1 MLHLNSSCI
10 PDFENIKDLLKNK
23 DYHGVKENR
32 DIKKFFEDISLA
44 FKDFGNSLK
53 TIHNNGNT
61 IISNIHK
68 NSNDDNKFEN
78 LYFSKCFLN
87 VISLIQIFSE
97 ENLALSEQIQKKIV
111 NKLEEEE
118 NERVECINSIYKEH
132 EKKKDVE
139 KCTDTVSINNKDD
152 HVENKKK
159 RPKNEDNKI
168 ESTNTNSENVT
179 KPANLGQDQSNEIF
193 IDNIPLNT
201 FEIEL
206 KKCLENNEFSNRYL
220 NHIKYKRHFL
230 ELNRL
235 NINLDKEITAF
246 KELTQKF
253 GKNVNKL
260 LMTKS
265 KERILAIQNKK
276 KSIFEFLYDD
286 IKELKEQKLRLK
298 GIEIDTPQSGDKE
311 DTQNEEPPKDDA
323 HATSN
328 ENSIEKEE
336 NENEKNESDTKK
348 ENLYLEKFEIREKC
362 RIEILY
368 SSIRTFIKLL
378 SLKHIDMNI
387 LLLEKS
393 DHISSYDSFVDYQN
407 WLSCVLNKGIDV
419 DNLQTKIK
427 KYDILTK
434 DEQYMLYPYKKPSS
448 SNNSKTVKKTSQK
461 EKKKSIASSNFRK
474 GELMDSENISLNK
487 QKENL
492 EEKEQIEQKTIQTD
506 QQNYKQKKD
515 KKKRANSRR
524 DCQFPDKF
532 YIPII
537 IKKKYTKLETIDYIN
552 EHDHIKNE
560 KNMHKQGE
568 NEEKKRTHMDVHIKT
583 YLNDNKIDSEK
594 NIITFFKNRQKNYEK
609 YLLQFSNVGEGYF
622 TRKWH
627 WGINNQ
633 INSGS
638 ESESESENENDNFI
652 NTSENALEDIT
663 HFRGYFHE
671 EAHYMYPFKFP
682 KGITSIS
689 HFNNTLNNLY
699 TNSLDFGED
708 DINENDYKLLAYES
722 ILLVYYSLCSQLNM
736 CLFFDDNKKSNVTSQ
751 LYKRFH
757 KKCSHLLPTLEWNE
771 KENTMGKPTKIMNKI
786 NASKYY
792 TKIRKIDNNNN
803 EPKQV
808 KDNNNTSTGFSS
820 FYNNEKKTDEFFQYI
835 SYIENV
841 KMENILLIKRILT
854 IFRIKLN
861 LDSRTNN
868 LITLFTLPNYYLNN
882 GHTYSFHILDIRFRI
897 VRIIDTL
904 DLKYTSD
911 INIKET
917 RTSNFR
923 RTNSSSNNT
932 NTDYTI
938 YGEWI
943 KRQLH
948 IFYISLYLKFNRFIK
963 FIPYFNFSYYPYNVN
978 NIFNEFKQ
986 NEEYFSYL
994 NKSTENN
1001 NFVKYIKQVQKK
1013 IQKIHN
1019 YILLKK
1025 RKNNSEQMGRDKKDD
1040 LQTNFIDFKSLEK
1053 DEKIIFISNLLLKN
1067 FVKSFRI
1074 VFELKSIL
1082 KQNEWNTGKY
1092 DEKMKLSN
1100 MIKYFTKIEYYDYEI
1115 RNIFSKCIDIDK
1127 EGETINK
1134 IDQYNQEINESNINS
1149 NMASHSNK
1157 NSSFDFA
1164 NPSTKVDKNN
1174 SSNSNLF
1181 NYDKLIK
1188 TIFEKEL
1195 KESDNIRNAKFMGN
1209 SIQSFSSIT
1218 TSKHLKSK
1226 SLNTEN
1232 KYFSKSNNIL
1242 KNKLSKQ
1249 LKNKIFYKLNLETVL
1264 LSSWFMDRNLLHFF
1278 LYFYMSCVIDKNSEM
1293 NMYSD
1298 APYIIQ
1304 GIFFIMYYLQ
1314 TGNDIT
1320 LKPKNQ
1326 AYENGNESTLIPMS
1340 SFILYFFIHL
1350 FYSFLDKN
1358 MLTILPNEELNGNIE
1373 LFLNPQNMHKKNEQI
1388 SKTNNTNI
1396 GDPKKKTQNIITL
1409 QIATKFYY
1417 SLKYFHK
1424 LLFYRTIDDS
1434 ILEKCDEAID
1444 LNNLESYISNYGH
1457 TNNKDNMK
1465 KGFSSKLSYEDM
1477 ARMSKNAKK
1486 GNRFSASGISGEM
1499 YKNFEI
1505 KKKKKKIFRKSSK
1518 KDNLVTQVLNLND
1531 IFEKLLI
1538 ENYVKKQKQIN
1549 DMIYLKRYRN
1559 ILLYYNYYNFENLA
1573 SPYIPNTLSFYMNKK
1588 LYSFDHFFLN
1598 SILLNYENNENNHN
1612 YLFDY
1617 NSYKKKTKKNP
1628 LIDNYSSLE
1637 NIQSY
1642 RESVCVDNI
1651 MNSHKK
1657 NENFNPDYL
1666 NNDCNFSLINITRI
1680 EKIISDITIM
1690 KMISCDFRNYLI
1702 LILSN
1707 YRKFIDMY
1715 SLSYILEM
1723 FLVIHTFFE
1732 INKNKKNDDEKKGD
1746 SLKISQKS
1754 ITNTNSKGIEKHTT
1768 TIPNSNSNI
1777 KFQNNGPIK
1786 SVNFESCQFNQE
1798 FLTQCEI
1805 ENYFKFFIYNSVKNI
1820 FYNIFSTTKNEIE
1833 MKEAKKAAEEN
1844 KKKLRAEFLSS
1855 KSKQVDINPFDN
1867 CIDSSANTKKD
1878 NKNNNEQSVDKNK
1891 LDVTNQNI
1899 ENEEEEKIPLIYELV
1914 YNQFG
1919 DMVNKYIN
1927 EIVMEILFFS
1937 KIWKEYLSLDEH
1949 PLTVLYGANKT
1960 LYHEIL
1966 KFLKYNNQN
1975 TDFLFNQTLS
1985 IIVSLYNFN
1994 LINKE
1999 IIIQTNCYQKYRALI
2014 RNNYQHYSNPKE
2026 DGNENNGTDT
2036 INSEAQQSDQNKTI
2050 NQFKSITK
2058 QPTSKMEDKIM
2069 NYYENQSS
2077 LVNNSIQIDNENKN
2091 NKAATKEE
2099 NAEINNDE
2107 NKEDI
2112 FISLSLIISNSNN
2125 PCMVKLMFKLEKIF
2139 IQIIDKR
2146 LKHTKKLLYEC
2157 SKNEKLIPL
2166 NSPDIIYNS
2175 TCVDIF
2181 SIILNILEILFQ
2193 YKCPI
2198 EWIMIPFLD
2207 FLNNF
2212 IIEYCENYKK
2222 KYSSFIISL
2231 LNQYADNYFTNL
2243 LNITERQKIKWDKYI
2258 SIGKKKKIQKNMNT
2272 NSNTNKDLNTFPD
2285 IFKKNEL
2292 DILNNKK
2299 ESVLFDE
2306 NLEQEFSDINEVT
2319 KRIKHKKK
2327 KKNILYNLFNYEGL
2341 DVNKIKHKVGEI
2353 LDDINEFS
2361 NLSTLY
2367 HGTNTSNKK
2376 LDSEKKTA
2384 EKNEE
2389 KATEEKASEEKASE
2403 ENEDGG
2409 KKLFSEDLINIIEEI
2424 NYFFDDS
2431 DMSESLVLIW
2441 NISFFMN
2448 QITEIRKKIE
2458 RYILKYIC
2466 TRTESVEK
2474 ISKIFNNYIDFN
2486 INTETLQKNYY
2497 TKTLLGV
2504 LDTSIDNIKNN
2515 LNNFLYHV
2523 FKVLSIRIICYEFQ
2537 QEIIYNLYRPFH
2549 INNLSSIVSI
2559 FPDTIEKFFIQL
2571 PSKFF
2576 KNMLTI
2582 FIELLIKIWILI
2594 IIEKG
2599 FSATFEFK
2607 DRHIHIM
2614 KNDNLLLKKYIQNNQ
2629 IKLSHTFL
2637 TKKYDINEYIDAF
2650 FDALYA
2656 NRNMFSDI
2664 SAEKSKNKK

>member
-168 ESTNTNSENVT
+168 ESTNTNSENIT

-311 DTQNEEPPKDDA
+311 DTQNEEPSKDDA

-328 ENSIEKEE
+328 ENPIEKEE
-336 NENEKNESDTKK
+336 NEKEKNESATKK

-771 KENTMGKPTKIMNKI
+771 KENTMDKPTKNMNKI

-792 TKIRKIDNNNN
+792 TKIRKIGNNNN

-808 KDNNNTSTGFSS
+808 KDNNNTSPNFSS

-1025 RKNNSEQMGRDKKDD
+1025 RENNSEQMGRDKKDD

-1082 KQNEWNTGKY
+1082 KQNEWNIGKY

-1115 RNIFSKCIDIDK
+1115 RNIFSQCIDIDK

-1134 IDQYNQEINESNINS
+1134 IDRYDQEINESNINS

-1157 NSSFDFA
+1157 NSSFDFGS
-1164 NPSTKVDKNN
+1164 PSTKVDKNN

-1232 KYFSKSNNIL
+1232 KYFIKSNNIL

-1434 ILEKCDEAID
+1434 ILEKCDESID

-1465 KGFSSKLSYEDM
+1465 KGFSNKLSYEDM

-1573 SPYIPNTLSFYMNKK
+1573 SPYIPNTLSFYMNNK

-1754 ITNTNSKGIEKHTT
+1754 IANTNSKGIEKHTT

-1844 KKKLRAEFLSS
+1844 KKKLRAEMLSS
-1855 KSKQVDINPFDN
+1855 KSKQADINPFDN
-1867 CIDSSANTKKD
+1867 SANTKKD

-1891 LDVTNQNI
+1891 LDVTNQNM
-1899 ENEEEEKIPLIYELV
+1899 ENEEEEKTPLIYELV

-2014 RNNYQHYSNPKE
+2014 RNNYQYYSNPKE

-2036 INSEAQQSDQNKTI
+2036 INSETQQSDQNKTI

-2099 NAEINNDE
+2099 NTEINNDE

-2157 SKNEKLIPL
+2157 SKNEKLVPL

-2384 EKNEE
+2384 EKIEE
-2389 KATEEKASEEKASE
+2389 KASEEEASEEKASE

-2571 PSKFF
+2571 PNKFF

>member
-10 PDFENIKDLLKNK
+10 PDFENIKDLLKSK

-68 NSNDDNKFEN
+68 SSNDDNKFEN
-78 LYFSKCFLN
+78 VYFSKCFLN

-97 ENLALSEQIQKKIV
+97 ENLALSEQIQKNIV

-118 NERVECINSIYKEH
+118 NERVECINSIYKED
-132 EKKKDVE
+132 EKKKDI
-139 KCTDTVSINNKDD
+139 KKSTDTISINNKDD
-152 HVENKKK
+152 HVENKKNK
-159 RPKNEDNKI
+159 SKDEDNKI
-168 ESTNTNSENVT
+168 GSTNDNSENIA
-179 KPANLGQDQSNEIF
+179 KPTNLGHDQTNEIF
-193 IDNIPLNT
+193 IDNIPLNN
-201 FEIEL
+201 FEIKL

-286 IKELKEQKLRLK
+286 IKELKEQKLRLM
-298 GIEIDTPQSGDKE
+298 GIEKDIPQSGDKD
-311 DTQNEEPPKDDA
+311 DTQDDEPPKDDA

-328 ENSIEKEE
+328 ENAIEKEE
-336 NENEKNESDTKK
+336 NEKEKNEGTTKK
-348 ENLYLEKFEIREKC
+348 ENLYLEKFEIREKY

-368 SSIRTFIKLL
+368 SSIRTFIKLI

-407 WLSCVLNKGIDV
+407 WLSCILNKGIDV
-419 DNLQTKIK
+419 DNLQKKIK

-448 SNNSKTVKKTSQK
+448 SNNSKTVKKNSQK
-461 EKKKSIASSNFRK
+461 EKKKSTASSNFRK

-487 QKENL
+487 EKESL
-492 EEKEQIEQKTIQTD
+492 EEKEKIEQKTIQTD
-506 QQNYKQKKD
+506 QPNYKQKKD

-560 KNMHKQGE
+560 KNMHKQGD
-568 NEEKKRTHMDVHIKT
+568 NEEKKYKHMDVHIKT

-638 ESESESENENDNFI
+638 ESESESENENDHYI

-757 KKCSHLLPTLEWNE
+757 KKCSYLLPTLEWKE
-771 KENTMGKPTKIMNKI
+771 KENTMSNPPKIMNKI

-792 TKIRKIDNNNN
+792 TKMRKIDNNSN
-803 EPKQV
+803 EPKKV

-820 FYNNEKKTDEFFQYI
+820 FCNNEKKTDDFFQYM

-917 RTSNFR
+917 RTHNFR
-923 RTNSSSNNT
+923 RTNSSSNDT

-978 NIFNEFKQ
+978 NIFSKFKQ

-994 NKSTENN
+994 NTSTESS
-1001 NFVKYIKQVQKK
+1001 NFVKYIKHVQKK

-1019 YILLKK
+1019 YILSKK
-1025 RKNNSEQMGRDKKDD
+1025 RKNNSEQIGRDKQDD
-1040 LQTNFIDFKSLEK
+1040 LQTNFIDFKNLEK

-1067 FVKSFRI
+1067 FIKSFRI

-1082 KQNEWNTGKY
+1082 KQNEWNTGKHN
-1092 DEKMKLSN
+1092 EKMRLSN

-1115 RNIFSKCIDIDK
+1115 RNIFSQCIDIDK
-1127 EGETINK
+1127 EDETINK
-1134 IDQYNQEINESNINS
+1134 IDKYDQEINESHINS
-1149 NMASHSNK
+1149 NMASHSN
-1157 NSSFDFA
+1157 NSNMASH
-1164 NPSTKVDKNN
+1164 SNN
-1174 SSNSNLF
+1174 SNMASHSNNSNLF

-1195 KESDNIRNAKFMGN
+1195 KESDNVRNAKFMGS

-1218 TSKHLKSK
+1218 TSKHLKTK

-1232 KYFSKSNNIL
+1232 IHFSKSNNIL
-1242 KNKLSKQ
+1242 KSKLSKQ

-1278 LYFYMSCVIDKNSEM
+1278 LYFYMSCVIDKNSDM
-1293 NMYSD
+1293 NTYSD

-1340 SFILYFFIHL
+1340 TFILYFFIHL

-1358 MLTILPNEELNGNIE
+1358 MLVILSNEELNGNIE
-1373 LFLNPQNMHKKNEQI
+1373 LFLNPQNIQKKNEQI
-1388 SKTNNTNI
+1388 SKTNNANI

-1417 SLKYFHK
+1417 SLKNFHK

-1457 TNNKDNMK
+1457 ANNKDNMK

-1477 ARMSKNAKK
+1477 TRISQNAKK
-1486 GNRFSASGISGEM
+1486 GNRFSAGGIPGEM
-1499 YKNFEI
+1499 YKSFEI
-1505 KKKKKKIFRKSSK
+1505 KKKKKRIFRKSSK
-1518 KDNLVTQVLNLND
+1518 KDNLVTQVLNLNNTC
-1531 IFEKLLI
+1531 EKLLI

-1573 SPYIPNTLSFYMNKK
+1573 SPYIPNTLSFYMNTQ
-1588 LYSFDHFFLN
+1588 LYSFDHFFSN
-1598 SILLNYENNENNHN
+1598 SILLNYENNDGNNENNHN
-1612 YLFDY
+1612 YLLDY

-1628 LIDNYSSLE
+1628 LIDNYNSLE

-1642 RESVCVDNI
+1642 KESVCVDNN

-1657 NENFNPDYL
+1657 SENFNPDYL

-1715 SLSYILEM
+1715 SLSYILDM

-1732 INKNKKNDDEKKGD
+1732 INKNKTNLDESKED
-1746 SLKISQKS
+1746 SLKILQKS
-1754 ITNTNSKGIEKHTT
+1754 ITSTNSKVIEKHTSS
-1768 TIPNSNSNI
+1768 IPNHNNNI
-1777 KFQNNGPIK
+1777 KSQNNETT
-1786 SVNFESCQFNQE
+1786 NFLNYESCQFNPE

-1844 KKKLRAEFLSS
+1844 KKKPQAEILSS
-1855 KSKQVDINPFDN
+1855 KNKQDDINPFDN
-1867 CIDSSANTKKD
+1867 CIDSSTNAKKS
-1878 NKNNNEQSVDKNK
+1878 KENNNEQSVDKSK
-1891 LDVTNQNI
+1891 LDVTSQNM
-1899 ENEEEEKIPLIYELV
+1899 ENEEEEGEKIPLIYELV

-1966 KFLKYNNQN
+1966 KFLKYNNKN

-2014 RNNYQHYSNPKE
+2014 RNNYQYYSNPKE
-2026 DGNENNGTDT
+2026 DGNENNGTDAVNNET
-2036 INSEAQQSDQNKTI
+2036 QQSDQNKTI

-2058 QPTSKMEDKIM
+2058 QPTSRMENKIM

-2091 NKAATKEE
+2091 NKVETKEE
-2099 NAEINNDE
+2099 NVE

-2157 SKNEKLIPL
+2157 SKNEKLVPI

-2222 KYSSFIISL
+2222 RYSSFIISL
-2231 LNQYADNYFTNL
+2231 LNQYADNYFNGL

-2258 SIGKKKKIQKNMNT
+2258 SIGKKKKIQKNMN
-2272 NSNTNKDLNTFPD
+2272 SNNISSTNKDLNKFPD
-2285 IFKKNEL
+2285 IFKKNDL

-2327 KKNILYNLFNYEGL
+2327 KKNIFYNLFNYEGL
-2341 DVNKIKHKVGEI
+2341 GVNKIKHKVGEI

-2376 LDSEKKTA
+2376 LDSGKKTA
-2384 EKNEE
+2384 EKSDENIN
-2389 KATEEKASEEKASE
+2389 E
-2403 ENEDGG
+2403 ENEDSI

-2537 QEIIYNLYRPFH
+2537 QELFYNLYRPFH
-2549 INNLSSIVSI
+2549 INNLASIVSI

-2571 PSKFF
+2571 PNKFF

-2664 SAEKSKNKK
+2664 SADKSKNKK

>member
-10 PDFENIKDLLKNK
+10 LDFENIKDLLKNK
-23 DYHGVKENR
+23 DYHGIKENR

-53 TIHNNGNT
+53 KIHNDGNT

-68 NSNDDNKFEN
+68 NNNDDDDKFEN

-87 VISLIQIFSE
+87 VISLIKIYSE
-97 ENLALSEQIQKKIV
+97 ENLTLSDQIQKKIV
-111 NKLEEEE
+111 HKLEEEE
-118 NERVECINSIYKEH
+118 NERIECINYIYKEN
-132 EKKKDVE
+132 EKKKAVE
-139 KCTDTVSINNKDD
+139 KCTDIISINNDD
-152 HVENKKK
+152 DNVENKKDQ
-159 RPKNEDNKI
+159 PKNADNKI
-168 ESTNTNSENVT
+168 ESVNNYSENIT
-179 KPANLGQDQSNEIF
+179 KSPNLSQDQTNEIF
-193 IDNIPLNT
+193 IDNIPLNN

-206 KKCLENNEFSNRYL
+206 KKCLENEEFSNQYL

-230 ELNRL
+230 EINKL
-235 NINLDKEITAF
+235 NINLDKEILAF

-260 LMTKS
+260 LLAKS

-276 KSIFEFLYDD
+276 KSLFEFLYDD
-286 IKELKEQKLRLK
+286 IEELKEHKLCLK
-298 GIEIDTPQSGDKE
+298 GIEKDTYQYGDKE
-311 DTQNEEPPKDDA
+311 EKQNQELTGEDG
-323 HATSN
+323 HGISN
-328 ENSIEKEE
+328 ENTLEKSNNEKKE
-336 NENEKNESDTKK
+336 NENSNKK
-348 ENLYLEKFEIREKC
+348 KNLYLEKFEIREKY

-378 SLKHIDMNI
+378 SLKHIDINI

-393 DHISSYDSFVDYQN
+393 DDISSYDSFVDYQN
-407 WLSCVLNKGIDV
+407 WLSCILNKGIDV
-419 DNLQTKIK
+419 DNLQKKIK

-434 DEQYMLYPYKKPSS
+434 EEQYMLYPYKKLSS
-448 SNNSKTVKKTSQK
+448 SNSSKNGKKNSQT

-474 GELMDSENISLNK
+474 GELIDSENISLNK
-487 QKENL
+487 QKEIL
-492 EEKEQIEQKTIQTD
+492 DEKEKIEQKKVQKD
-506 QQNYKQKKD
+506 QQNYKQNKD
-515 KKKRANSRR
+515 KTNRANSRR

-537 IKKKYTKLETIDYIN
+537 IKKNYMN
-552 EHDHIKNE
+552 EHDHIKST
-560 KNMHKQGE
+560 KNLHKQGE
-568 NEEKKRTHMDVHIKT
+568 NEKKKNAHMDVHIKT
-583 YLNDNKIDSEK
+583 YLNDNKIDSEQ

-609 YLLQFSNVGEGYF
+609 YLLQFSNIGEGYF

-633 INSGS
+633 INS
-638 ESESESENENDNFI
+638 ESDSENENDDFI
-652 NTSENALEDIT
+652 NTSENTLEDIT

-682 KGITSIS
+682 KGIKSIS
-689 HFNNTLNNLY
+689 YFNNIINDLY

-736 CLFFDDNKKSNVTSQ
+736 YLFFDDKQKSNVTNR

-757 KKCSHLLPTLEWNE
+757 KKCLHLLPTLEWKE
-771 KENTMGKPTKIMNKI
+771 KKNIMNKPSK
-786 NASKYY
+786 NMNKTNTSKYY
-792 TKIRKIDNNNN
+792 TKMGKIDNNNN
-803 EPKQV
+803 APPKFN
-808 KDNNNTSTGFSS
+808 DNKNTSSDFSS
-820 FYNNEKKTDEFFQYI
+820 FYKNGKKSDDFFQYMN
-835 SYIENV
+835 YIENV
-841 KMENILLIKRILT
+841 KMENILLIKRILS

-882 GHTYSFHILDIRFRI
+882 GNAYSFHILDIRFRI
-897 VRIIDTL
+897 VRIMDTL
-904 DLKYTSD
+904 DLKYTSY
-911 INIKET
+911 INIKEI
-917 RTSNFR
+917 RACNFR
-923 RTNSSSNNT
+923 RINNDCSNI

-1001 NFVKYIKQVQKK
+1001 NFVKYIKHVQKK

-1019 YILLKK
+1019 YILSKK
-1025 RKNNSEQMGRDKKDD
+1025 RKHTKEYYLMKNTSEQMNKNKKEYF
-1040 LQTNFIDFKSLEK
+1040 QTNFIDFKSLEK

-1067 FVKSFRI
+1067 FIKSFRI
-1074 VFELKSIL
+1074 VFELKCIL
-1082 KQNEWNTGKY
+1082 KQNEWNIGKY
-1092 DEKMKLSN
+1092 DEKNKLSN

-1115 RNIFSKCIDIDK
+1115 RNIFSQCIDIKKDEEMISK
-1127 EGETINK
+1127 INSSK
-1134 IDQYNQEINESNINS
+1134 EINELHINNNINNQIKKNIS
-1149 NMASHSNK
+1149 SVFT
-1157 NSSFDFA
+1157 NSSDKM
-1164 NPSTKVDKNN
+1164 NKKNN
-1174 SSNSNLF
+1174 SKNSNLF

-1188 TIFEKEL
+1188 KIFEKEV
-1195 KESDNIRNAKFMGN
+1195 KESNQIHNSKFLTN
-1209 SIQSFSSIT
+1209 SIQSFNSIIIP
-1218 TSKHLKSK
+1218 KDLKNK
-1226 SLNTEN
+1226 SFIVENVCLN
-1232 KYFSKSNNIL
+1232 KSNNIL
-1242 KNKLSKQ
+1242 KNRFSKQ
-1249 LKNKIFYKLNLETVL
+1249 TKNKIFYKLNFETVL
-1264 LSSWFMDRNLLHFF
+1264 LSSWFIDRVLLHFF

-1293 NMYSD
+1293 NIYSD
-1298 APYIIQ
+1298 TPYIIQ
-1304 GIFFIMYYLQ
+1304 GIFFIIYYLQ

-1320 LKPKNQ
+1320 LKSKNQ
-1326 AYENGNESTLIPMS
+1326 KYENGNESTLIPMS
-1340 SFILYFFIHL
+1340 TFILYFFIHL
-1350 FYSFLDKN
+1350 FYSYLDKN
-1358 MLTILPNEELNGNIE
+1358 MLVILPNKELNGNIE
-1373 LFLNPQNMHKKNEQI
+1373 LFLNPQNIHQKYEQI
-1388 SKTNNTNI
+1388 NNSSIINPNI
-1396 GDPKKKTQNIITL
+1396 RDQKKKTQNIITL

-1417 SLKYFHK
+1417 SLKNFHK
-1424 LLFYRTIDDS
+1424 LLFYRTIDDN
-1434 ILEKCDEAID
+1434 ILEKCDEIVD
-1444 LNNLESYISNYGH
+1444 LNNLESYISNYGYVN
-1457 TNNKDNMK
+1457 TKDKMK
-1465 KGFSSKLSYEDM
+1465 KNMNSKLFSENVPRTSQYT
-1477 ARMSKNAKK
+1477 KK
-1486 GNRFSASGISGEM
+1486 GNMLSLDNISNEI
-1499 YKNFEI
+1499 YKNYYV
-1505 KKKKKKIFRKSSK
+1505 KKKKKKFRKYDS
-1518 KDNLVTQVLNLND
+1518 KDNLVTQVLNLNE
-1531 IFEKLLI
+1531 ICEKLLI

-1549 DMIYLKRYRN
+1549 DMIYLKRYQN
-1559 ILLYYNYYNFENLA
+1559 ILLYYNYYNFENWA
-1573 SPYIPNTLSFYMNKK
+1573 SPYIPNILSFYMNKK
-1588 LYSFDHFFLN
+1588 LYSFDDFFLD
-1598 SILLNYENNENNHN
+1598 SILLNYENNNGNNENDNN

-1617 NSYKKKTKKNP
+1617 NSYKKKAKRNS
-1628 LIDNYSSLE
+1628 LIGNYSSLE

-1642 RESVCVDNI
+1642 RDSVYDDNN
-1651 MNSHKK
+1651 MNVHKK
-1657 NENFNPDYL
+1657 NQNLNPDYL
-1666 NNDCNFSLINITRI
+1666 NDDCNFSLINITRI
-1680 EKIISDITIM
+1680 EKIISDVIIM
-1690 KMISCDFRNYLI
+1690 KMISCDFRNHLI

-1715 SLSYILEM
+1715 SLSYVLDM
-1723 FLVIHTFFE
+1723 FLIIQTYFGINKSEINLDEKKKGNFFKE
-1732 INKNKKNDDEKKGD
+1732 SQKSTINKN
-1746 SLKISQKS
+1746 
-1754 ITNTNSKGIEKHTT
+1754 SKAIEKYTSNFSN
-1768 TIPNSNSNI
+1768 PNNNI
-1777 KFQNNGPIK
+1777 KGENNEFNK
-1786 SVNFESCQFNQE
+1786 TMNLEYDQVSSES
-1798 FLTQCEI
+1798 LTQCEI

-1833 MKEAKKAAEEN
+1833 MKESKKVENEN
-1844 KKKLRAEFLSS
+1844 KKKLQIDILNSNN
-1855 KSKQVDINPFDN
+1855 KQNEINPFDN
-1867 CIDSSANTKKD
+1867 CIDNSTNM
-1878 NKNNNEQSVDKNK
+1878 NKSNEKN
-1891 LDVTNQNI
+1891 
-1899 ENEEEEKIPLIYELV
+1899 EKMTFIYELIF
-1914 YNQFG
+1914 NQFG

-1937 KIWKEYLSLDEH
+1937 KIWKEYLLLDEH
-1949 PLTVLYGANKT
+1949 PLIVLYGANKT

-1966 KFLKYNNQN
+1966 KFLKYNKKN

-1985 IIVSLYNFN
+1985 IIISLYNFN

-1999 IIIQTNCYQKYRALI
+1999 IIIQTNYYQKYRALI
-2014 RNNYQHYSNPKE
+2014 RNNYQYDSNFKQTEKE
-2026 DGNENNGTDT
+2026 NSRTDT
-2036 INSEAQQSDQNKTI
+2036 INNIVHQFDQNKI
-2050 NQFKSITK
+2050 NKQFKNLYK
-2058 QPTSKMEDKIM
+2058 QNSKIENKIIH
-2069 NYYENQSS
+2069 YYENRSS
-2077 LVNNSIQIDNENKN
+2077 L
-2091 NKAATKEE
+2091 
-2099 NAEINNDE
+2099 INNLRIDKE
-2107 NKEDI
+2107 NGKENGQENGQENGKENGKENGQDI
-2112 FISLSLIISNSNN
+2112 FINLSLIISNSNN

-2157 SKNEKLIPL
+2157 SKNEKLVPL

-2222 KYSSFIISL
+2222 RYSSFIISL
-2231 LNQYADNYFTNL
+2231 LNQYADNYFKNL

-2258 SIGKKKKIQKNMNT
+2258 SIGGKKKTQKNMNS
-2272 NSNTNKDLNTFPD
+2272 NNISNTNRELNKFPD
-2285 IFKKNEL
+2285 IFKKNDL

-2299 ESVLFDE
+2299 ESVMYDE

-2327 KKNILYNLFNYEGL
+2327 KKNIFYNLFNYEAL
-2341 DVNKIKHKVGEI
+2341 DVNKLKHKVGEI

-2376 LDSEKKTA
+2376 LENEEKLN
-2384 EKNEE
+2384 EKNED
-2389 KATEEKASEEKASE
+2389 S
-2403 ENEDGG
+2403 G
-2409 KKLFSEDLINIIEEI
+2409 KKWISQDLINIIEEI
-2424 NYFFDDS
+2424 NYFFNDS

-2466 TRTESVEK
+2466 TRTENVEK
-2474 ISKIFNNYIDFN
+2474 ISNIFNNYINFN
-2486 INTETLQKNYY
+2486 INKETLQKNYY

-2537 QEIIYNLYRPFH
+2537 QELFYNLYRPFH
-2549 INNLSSIVSI
+2549 VNNLTNIVSI
-2559 FPDTIEKFFIQL
+2559 FPDTIEKFFTQL
-2571 PSKFF
+2571 PNKFF
-2576 KNMLTI
+2576 KNILTI

-2599 FSATFEFK
+2599 FSTAFEFK
-2607 DRHIHIM
+2607 DRHIHII
-2614 KNDNLLLKKYIQNNQ
+2614 KNDNMFLKKYIQNNK
-2629 IKLSHTFL
+2629 IELTHIFL
-2637 TKKYDINEYIDAF
+2637 TKKYDINEYINAF

-2664 SAEKSKNKK
+2664 SAEKKNKK